1 MTESQGN
8 EIASQS
14 GGVEEVV
21 PTPAD
26 TSTFMLEEEL
36 VASTEK
42 EATEEKV
49 ESTPTEEFVENVVK
63 ALLQFAVT
71 SSRDGGSPDEIQ
83 IPAGFAKKINRTLQ
97 NLPQLN
103 IIQTPD
109 QAKWASVLR
118 ASVAQGKMDDFL
130 GDRLAEEGSDFRQV
144 METNAGELRGKIS
157 TYSSKPGTEIRE
169 GEAAILRLLSHL
181 GLGGLMRAPMWNS
194 GFWVTYKPATDTEL
208 LELNRII
215 VSDKIMAGRWS
226 YGLSLTN
233 NVVYTL
239 DRILEFV
246 LDHVYSTSI
255 SQEEMAGKKLL
266 QFLAPQDIESFIWG
280 FLCSN
285 YPSGFHYQ
293 TPCVK
298 NPESCTTVI
307 EETLNVTKLQW
318 VDNAVFNDWQKAHMA
333 TAWTPNSKKLDSIKR
348 YQEETKRSQRKRVIV
363 SATKN
368 HEVAI
373 TLKTPTTSEYL
384 EQGHLWIGGLVD
396 SVNQTMGA
404 AEDIDER
411 NSMINKLNK
420 ATTLC
425 QYVHWV
431 ESIEFGEL
439 TANPGTNEEPRISKI
454 IDLTSVMNTL
464 KELSA
469 TDSIR
474 EKIID
479 EVLDYISHST
489 SSVIGVPEFDCP
501 VCNADQSEGMKKFP
515 RHVSIIPLDVIQVF
529 FELMGRRI
537 DRIVNRQDR

>member
-1 MTESQGN
+1 MTEQN
-8 EIASQS
+8 ETQPVTPDETAA
-14 GGVEEVV
+14 EAVV
-21 PTPAD
+21 PEQDA
-26 TSTFMLEEEL
+26 STFQMEEEAPVEL
-36 VASTEK
+36 EQKPVD
-42 EATEEKV
+42 EAT
-49 ESTPTEEFVENVVK
+49 TPTEEFVHNVVT

-71 SSRDGGSPDEIQ
+71 SGREGGSPDEIQ
-83 IPAGFAKKINRTLQ
+83 IPAGFAKKIDKTLKD
-97 NLPQLN
+97 LPQLN
-103 IIQTPD
+103 IVQTPD
-109 QAKWASVLR
+109 QAKWAAVLR

-130 GDRLAEEGSDFRQV
+130 GDRLAEEDSDFRQV
-144 METNAGELRGKIS
+144 LETNAGELRGKMS
-157 TYSSKPGTEIRE
+157 TYGSKPGTEVRE

-194 GFWVTYKPATDTEL
+194 GFWVTFKPATETEL
-208 LELNRII
+208 LELNRVI

-246 LDHVYSTSI
+246 LDHVYTTSI
-255 SQEEMAGKKLL
+255 SQEDMAGKKLL

-298 NPESCTTVI
+298 NPETCTHVI

-318 VDNAVFNDWQKAHMA
+318 VDNSVFSEWPKQHMV
-333 TAWTPNSKKLDSIKR
+333 TAWTPNSKKLDAIKR
-348 YQEETKRSQRKRVIV
+348 YQEEMKRSQTKRVIV
-363 SATKN
+363 SARKS

-373 TLKTPTTSEYL
+373 TLKTPSTAEYL

-404 AEDIDER
+404 SEDIDER
-411 NSMINKLNK
+411 NAMINKLNK

-425 QYVHWV
+425 QYVHWI

-439 TANPGTNEEPRISKI
+439 TPNPDSTEEPRISKI
-454 IDLTSVMNTL
+454 VDLTSVMNTL

-474 EKIID
+474 ETIIE
-479 EVLDYISHST
+479 EVLNYISHST
-489 SSVIGVPEFDCP
+489 NSVIGVPEFDCP
-501 VCNADQSEGMKKFP
+501 ICGADQAENMKKFP
-515 RHVSIIPLDVIQVF
+515 RHVSVIPLDVIQVF
-529 FELMGRRI
+529 FELLGRRI
-537 DRIVNRQDR
+537 DRIISRQDR

>member
-1 MTESQGN
+1 MSTVEDQTLPEPQEPQVSPVSGETFQIEEPIAVEPTPSTPQES
-8 EIASQS
+8 
-14 GGVEEVV
+14 VEE
-21 PTPAD
+21 T
-26 TSTFMLEEEL
+26 M
-36 VASTEK
+36 
-42 EATEEKV
+42 
-49 ESTPTEEFVENVVK
+49 TPTEEFVQNVVT

-71 SSRDGGSPDEIQ
+71 SSREGGSPDEVQ
-83 IPAGFAKKINRTLQ
+83 IPAGFAKKINKTLQ
-97 NLPQLN
+97 DLPQLN
-103 IIQTPD
+103 VTQTPD
-109 QAKWASVLR
+109 QVKWASVLR

-130 GDRLAEEGSDFRQV
+130 SERLAEEGSDFRQL
-144 METNAGELRGKIS
+144 METGAGELRARMS
-157 TYSSKPGTEIRE
+157 TYGSKPGTEVRE

-194 GFWVTYKPATDTEL
+194 GFWVTFKPATETEL

-215 VSDKIMAGRWS
+215 VSDKILAGRWS

-246 LDHVYSTSI
+246 LDHVYTTSI
-255 SQEEMAGKKLL
+255 SQEDMVGKKLL

-298 NPESCTTVI
+298 NPETCTHVI

-318 VDNAVFNDWQKAHMA
+318 VDNSVFSDWQKQHMA
-333 TAWTPNSKKLDSIKR
+333 TAFTPNSKKLETIKR
-348 YQEETKRSQRKRVIV
+348 YQEESNRSQRKRVIV
-363 SATKN
+363 SSTKG

-373 TLKTPTTSEYL
+373 TLKTPSTAEYL
-384 EQGHLWIGGLVD
+384 EQGHMWIGGLVD
-396 SVNQTMGA
+396 SVNRTMGEA
-404 AEDIDER
+404 DDIDER
-411 NSMINKLNK
+411 NTMINKLNK

-439 TANPGTNEEPRISKI
+439 SPTPGSTEEPRVSKI
-454 IDLTSVMNTL
+454 VDLTSVMNTL

-469 TDSIR
+469 VDSLR
-474 EKIID
+474 ETIVE
-479 EVLDYISHST
+479 EVLSYISHST

-501 VCNADQSEGMKKFP
+501 ICGQDQAENAKKFP
-515 RHVSIIPLDVIQVF
+515 RHVSVIPLDVIQVF
-529 FELMGRRI
+529 FELLDRRVS
-537 DRIVNRQDR
+537 RIVSRQDR